1 MLITSIEPL
10 SKYKYSVIIDYTN
23 KIILTQK
30 DMDLLNL
37 QENDEISDEQ
47 LNCIYDDILFPRAKN
62 KALDIL
68 ATSSKSC
75 YEIKSKLMKQEY
87 NDTMINRVIDFLMEY
102 NLINDEQYAIDYYN
116 YMKSKKSYKQIIFD
130 LQKKGIDKVYLDE
143 YIREQSIDTNL
154 SEEEQIE
161 TLISKYRDEMGNI
174 PDDKKNKIA
183 SKLYRKGYKSNLIYK
198 ILSIYD

>member
-1 MLITSIEPL
+1 
-10 SKYKYSVIIDYTN
+10 
-23 KIILTQK
+23 
-30 DMDLLNL
+30 
-37 QENDEISDEQ
+37 
-47 LNCIYDDILFPRAKN
+47 
-62 KALDIL
+62 
-68 ATSSKSC
+68 
-75 YEIKSKLMKQEY
+75 MKQEY